1 MIKLPPVVV
10 IELAVTA
17 SGKAPV
23 TTYPDES
30 VPRIGASVIVVFRV
44 PVHRTAPEVIE
55 LHEIAAGTLNVAP
68 VGATLSATTV
78 AQYILLLASRCT
90 IVEGALGIDKEAI
103 FASVTAPSTISVD
116 MILDTANSPVAVE

>member
-55 LHEIAAGTLNVAP
+55 LHEMAGTLNVAP

-78 AQYILLLASRCT
+78 AQYIAISITEVFARFIIVIININVYIT
-90 IVEGALGIDKEAI
+90 I
-103 FASVTAPSTISVD
+103 
-116 MILDTANSPVAVE
+116 